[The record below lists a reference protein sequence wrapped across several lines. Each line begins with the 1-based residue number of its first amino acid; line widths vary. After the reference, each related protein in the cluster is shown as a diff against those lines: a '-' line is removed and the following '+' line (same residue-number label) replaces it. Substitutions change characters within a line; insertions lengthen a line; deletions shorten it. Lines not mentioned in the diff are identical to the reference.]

1 MPSYRFQQVDV
12 FTNRALRGNP
22 VAVVLDADDIA
33 EATMQQVAAW
43 TNLSETTFVLRPTQD
58 GADYRLRIFT
68 PRSELPFAG
77 HPTVGSAHAVLST
90 GIVPAG
96 ATRLHQECKAG
107 VLPLDIDGVGPNRR
121 ITVRVPT
128 PRVAEPDEALV
139 EPLTE
144 ALGAAVSDT
153 SAPRVIDVGAVWLV
167 ALVADE
173 ATLRGLRPDLS
184 VIDHLSRELGMS
196 GVTVVALTSSAE
208 TPVVVRSFAPAAG
221 VAEDPVCG
229 SGNAAV
235 GAFLADTG
243 LLARV
248 GPRYAAS
255 QGREVGRDGTVSVH
269 VGDEGRV
276 VEIGGSAVTVIEGE
290 IRL

>member
-1 MPSYRFQQVDV
+1 MPTYRFQQVDV
-12 FTNRALRGNP
+12 FTSRGLRGNP

-33 EATMQQVAAW
+33 DATMQQVANW
-43 TNLSETTFVLRPTQD
+43 TNLSETTFVLRPTQS

-96 ATRLHQECKAG
+96 AERMHQECKAG
-107 VLPLDIDGVGPNRR
+107 LLPLTITGTGPTRR
-121 ITVRVPT
+121 ISVRVPT
-128 PRVAEPDEALV
+128 PRVAEPDETLV
-139 EPLTE
+139 EPLAE

-167 ALVADE
+167 ALVGDE
-173 ATLRGLRPDLS
+173 DTLRGLRPDLS
-184 VIDHLSRELGMS
+184 LIDHLSRELGLS
-196 GVTVVALTSSAE
+196 GVTAVALSASKDM
-208 TPVVVRSFAPAAG
+208 PVVVRSFAPAAG
-221 VAEDPVCG
+221 IIEDPVCG

-248 GPRYAAS
+248 GPSYVSS
-255 QGREVGRDGTVSVH
+255 QGREVGRDGAVSVH
-269 VGDEGRV
+269 VGDEGRAID
-276 VEIGGSAVTVIEGE
+276 IGGSAVTVIEGE